1 MKRTR
6 FVRPR
11 QPQDT
16 HSGAANP
23 RRPRVTLPIFLLL
36 VVVAAIGFDVWSQ
49 ERTFAIFGRTIAG
62 ATVNSIVVQSQIA
75 GTGNASAS
83 VVGTVSQH
91 EQVLHL
97 LNLLSQARLS
107 KQHYQPRTG
116 ERAYVVSVKMYH
128 GQSAV
133 YSMYRIH
140 RFPLEV
146 IAVVGKRTY
155 ICPGPLARALQGLTR

>member
-36 VVVAAIGFDVWSQ
+36 VVVAAIGFDVWGQ

-62 ATVNSIVVQSQIA
+62 VAVNSIVIESQAA
-75 GTGNASAS
+75 GTDNASGR
-83 VVGTVSQH
+83 VVHTVSQH

-97 LNLLSQARLS
+97 LNLLSQAKLS
-107 KQHYQPRTG
+107 KQHYQPKTG
-116 ERAYVVSVKMYH
+116 EREYVVFIKMND
-128 GQSAV
+128 GQSDA
-133 YSMYRIH
+133 YPMYRIH
-140 RFPLEV
+140 RFPLQV
-146 IAVVGKRTY
+146 IAVVGNRTY